1 MAQELDLLVVGGL
14 LVIDHIA
21 QLDQIPP
28 LGGVVASSGLT
39 QALEG
44 KYFGGNNVN
53 LAAAAAA
60 LGLRVGLV
68 CFSGEDF
75 ESSGYRTHLD
85 SIGIT
90 DRWIQIMDG
99 QDIAHCYSF
108 FDRQGTSLTF
118 MDWPQPA
125 RLPELAIPDGVIESA
140 RQVVIIGGGRDDLDC
155 GRILEI
161 ATTAHDAQVPVALAW
176 AAGAENFEPRY
187 FELADALLCNRFEID
202 VILKCFDLEG
212 EDTIAKL
219 GPKTVF
225 VTRGSAGSDVY
236 CEGARAYIPAVKPSR
251 VVDPTGAGD
260 SYAGGVLAGVSWG
273 ISPEICARI
282 GAVVSSFVVEKRG
295 CQTNLPSREQLEG
308 RYKAAFGET
317 LNDGSRKG

>member
-21 QLDQIPP
+21 QLDQLPP
-28 LGGVVASSGLT
+28 LGGAVAFPGLT
-39 QALEG
+39 QALEE

-90 DRWIQIMDG
+90 DRWIQIIDG
-99 QDIAHCYSF
+99 QDIANCYSF

-125 RLPELAIPDGVIESA
+125 RVPELAIPDGVVESA

-187 FELADALLCNRFEID
+187 FELASALLCNRFEID
-202 VILKCFDLEG
+202 VILKCFGLKG
-212 EDTIAKL
+212 EDDHREAGTEDR
-219 GPKTVF
+219 VCD
-225 VTRGSAGSDVY
+225 RGGGRQR
-236 CEGARAYIPAVKPSR
+236 CLLPGREGAYPRRPALR
-251 VVDPTGAGD
+251 GVVDPNRGRRFLRRQCN
-260 SYAGGVLAGVSWG
+260 GGVFLGDFAGNLRQDRRRRIQFCSGAARLPDQSRPRASSLRGG
-273 ISPEICARI
+273 IKLR
-282 GAVVSSFVVEKRG
+282 
-295 CQTNLPSREQLEG
+295 LEE
-308 RYKAAFGET
+308 R
-317 LNDGSRKG
+317 R

>member
-21 QLDQIPP
+21 QLDQLPP
-28 LGGVVASSGLT
+28 LGGAVAFPGLT
-39 QALEG
+39 QALEE

-90 DRWIQIMDG
+90 DRWIQIIDG
-99 QDIAHCYSF
+99 QDIANCYSF

-125 RLPELAIPDGVIESA
+125 RVPELAIPDGVVESA

-155 GRILEI
+155 GRILEF

-187 FELADALLCNRFEID
+187 FELASALLCNRFEID
-202 VILKCFDLEG
+202 VILKCFGLKG
-212 EDTIAKL
+212 EDEIAKL

-225 VTRGSAGSDVY
+225 VTGGAAGSDVY
-236 CEGARAYIPAVKPSR
+236 YQGAKAHIPAVQPSR

-260 SYAGGVLAGVSWG
+260 SYAGSVMAGFSWG
-273 ISPEICARI
+273 ISPEICGRI
-282 GAVVSSFVVEKRG
+282 GAVVSSFVVEQRG
-295 CQTNLPSREQLEG
+295 CQTNPPSREQLEG

-317 LNDGSRKG
+317 LNDGSSKG